1 MKKIYFLFCFLIL
14 SAFGNSQDLL
24 YFADGNLL
32 KINLIKQSPD
42 SISFAIYNAA
52 NPEVYSVNKNELSK
66 MLTKGGVLIE
76 FPGKKTDNTDMDYP
90 SSVVSI
96 NTIHIPQ
103 GRLTMIYQFMNKSGK
118 LGFEIPVS
126 VGLFNDSYTD
136 PLPEIFD
143 IELYSMFYTGFG
155 LNWYPLGQRKVSY
168 VLGPSF
174 RIGIG
179 SSNNYYYDEYYN
191 DSYRQEYYSKLL
203 INNGLVLN
211 PTDHF
216 TMSFIFSLGIMH
228 RNSPPGEY
236 KFGTTADFA
245 INLGFRF

>member
-1 MKKIYFLFCFLIL
+1 MGI
-14 SAFGNSQDLL
+14 SQDLL
-24 YFADGNLL
+24 YFTDGNML
-32 KINLIKQSPD
+32 KINLINQTTD
-42 SISFAIYNAA
+42 SISFTIYEASGT
-52 NPEVYSVNKNELSK
+52 ELYSVSKNELNK
-66 MLTKGGVLIE
+66 VLTKGGELIM
-76 FPGKKTDNTDMDYP
+76 FPVKKTTYTGEDY
-90 SSVVSI
+90 SSSIVSV

-103 GRLTMIYQFMNKSGK
+103 GRITMIYQFLNKSGN

-179 SSNNYYYDEYYN
+179 SSNYYYYDEYYYH
-191 DSYRQEYYSKLL
+191 DSYKQEYYSKLL

-211 PTDHF
+211 PSEHF
-216 TMSFIFSLGIMH
+216 TMAFVFSLGIMH